1 MNLIISKEKEN
12 TKLPAVMRA
21 ALRLFMKKGI
31 DGTTIK
37 DIAREAKVAEGTLYR
52 HYKGKDD
59 LAWHLFRAPL
69 QQFTK
74 DLESKVFAEQ
84 TAEGR
89 IRRFVE
95 ESFAAYESDPELYT
109 YLILR
114 EHGELDN
121 YAKDDAHPG
130 HIVIRII
137 EEGQKS
143 GELKAGNPYVLGS
156 LFVGGVIRVAVVKMY
171 GSIREDLTQY
181 TGYVAD
187 SIWAMLKGRGDH
199 DGPAGVR

>member
-1 MNLIISKEKEN
+1 MNIIIAKEKEN
-12 TKLPAVMRA
+12 TKLPGVMRA
-21 ALRLFMKKGI
+21 SLRLFMKKGI

-52 HYKGKDD
+52 HFKSKDD

-69 QQFTK
+69 QQFTQE
-74 DLESKVFAEQ
+74 LESKVFAEKS
-84 TAEGR
+84 AEAR

-95 ESFAAYESDPELYT
+95 GSFDAYESDPELYA

-114 EHGELDN
+114 EHSELDK
-121 YAKDDAHPG
+121 YSQSFRHPG
-130 HIVIRII
+130 HIVMRII

-143 GELKAGNPYVLGS
+143 GEIKAGDPFVLGS

-171 GSIREDLTQY
+171 GSIREDLTKY
-181 TGYVAD
+181 VGYVAE
-187 SIWAMLKGRGDH
+187 SVWSMLRT
-199 DGPAGVR
+199 VRSQNLP

>member
-1 MNLIISKEKEN
+1 MNLIITKDKEN
-12 TKLPAVMRA
+12 TKLPEVMRA

-52 HYKGKDD
+52 HFKSKDD
-59 LAWHLFRAPL
+59 LAWHLFRAHL
-69 QQFTK
+69 QQFTQE
-74 DLESKVFAEQ
+74 LESKVFAEA

-89 IRRFVE
+89 VRSFVE
-95 ESFAAYESDPELYT
+95 ASFAAYESDPELYT

-114 EHGELDN
+114 EHSELDK
-121 YAKDDAHPG
+121 YAKEDTHPG
-130 HIVIRII
+130 NIVTRII

-143 GELKAGNPYVLGS
+143 GEIKAGDPYVLGS

-171 GSIREDLTQY
+171 GSIREDLSKY
-181 TGYVAD
+181 TGYVAE
-187 SIWAMLKGRGDH
+187 SIWMMLKGENYHG
-199 DGPAGVR
+199 